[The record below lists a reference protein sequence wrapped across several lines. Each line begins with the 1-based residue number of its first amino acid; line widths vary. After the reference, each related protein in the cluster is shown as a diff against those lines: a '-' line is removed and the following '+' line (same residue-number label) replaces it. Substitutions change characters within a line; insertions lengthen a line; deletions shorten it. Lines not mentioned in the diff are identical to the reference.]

1 MIEVPSIVFQLEDVL
16 KQADFISIG
25 TNDLTGYVMAV
36 DRGNQAVA
44 RLYDPMQPAVLSA
57 IEMTIKAAKA
67 AGIPVGM
74 CGEGAADPR
83 LIPHLLAWGL
93 DEFSVSA
100 ASILKTRK
108 KISEEEA

>member
-1 MIEVPSIVFQLEDVL
+1 
-16 KQADFISIG
+16 
-25 TNDLTGYVMAV
+25 MAV
-36 DRGNQAVA
+36 DRGNHAVA

-83 LIPHLLAWGL
+83 ADPPSAGVGTGR
-93 DEFSVSA
+93 FSVSA

-108 KISEEEA
+108 KISEEKRKYSTLLRLPLETRGAALF

>member
-1 MIEVPSIVFQLEDVL
+1 
-16 KQADFISIG
+16 
-25 TNDLTGYVMAV
+25 
-36 DRGNQAVA
+36 
-44 RLYDPMQPAVLSA
+44 
-57 IEMTIKAAKA
+57 MTIKAAKA

-83 LIPHLLAWGL
+83 LIPHLLEWGL

-108 KISEEEA
+108 IISEEEA